1 MRLRYLA
8 VAISL
13 VLKYMSIVMLAPIV
27 VALYFKDYQSAI
39 AFGVTLLINF
49 IIGFIK

>member
-13 VLKYMSIVMLAPIV
+13 VLKYMTIVMLAPIV
-27 VALYFKDYQSAI
+27 VALYFKDYQSALRLQVQL
-39 AFGVTLLINF
+39 F
-49 IIGFIK
+49 